1 MSHHAKAPDSRP
13 RLLLTSALLLA
24 VVLPVRADDKKPA
37 TSLDLIPADAA
48 FYGAMLR
55 NREAVEAVANSK
67 TWTRLTKLPF
77 YQLVRIGLQQQYAGP
92 QFAEVRA
99 TLEQDDNRDLL
110 SLLTDAV
117 SDDLFCY
124 GGGNWIDFIDLAQQ
138 MTNASRYG
146 QFGQLLKDPKARD
159 QAAMQFASI
168 RSLLRV
174 LARNP
179 NKIKI
184 PDLVF
189 GFKIKNAKKAET
201 QIARLETIAQ
211 ALVGL
216 QPMLEGRIKRTKVG
230 DGSFLTLNLDGG
242 MIPWDDID
250 WKDLEEAAGEFDGVR
265 KKLKKVKLTVSLGVR
280 HGYLLFALGSTTE
293 GIAQLGGEGPRL
305 TGRPEL
311 KPLVRA
317 ADKRLTSIGYSSK
330 ALAAISQLN
339 KEDVDNLVVLAGQAL
354 DAAGLPENK
363 SKAILKN
370 VSGLADDFKK
380 SITPPGASLSFSYR
394 SERGSESFDY
404 QYGEFPDR
412 DSSKSLTLLNH
423 LGGDPILAS
432 VGRSKGTLEQYRTMS
447 KWIKIAFGH
456 AESLLLEKIGEQEKQ
471 QYEQVGKLV
480 FPLLKRFD
488 DITGKMLLPSLAD
501 GQAAFVLDA
510 KWKSKRWHPDMP
522 AGDKPLPMPELG
534 LLVGVSDRD
543 LLEKAM
549 KSYGKLIEDV
559 LLEVKENAPPTSQP
573 PFTKLPVPEV
583 KDGKDG
589 KLYLWRLPKE
599 LKLDPRV
606 AVTAGLSDKVGV
618 ITLSAEHAER
628 LLARKPLKVE
638 GGPLADGKRPLTGA
652 SYFNWPGFIDALSP
666 WVMFAVDLAPL
677 DKALSGDN
685 TEKKDEESQKKQR
698 EQVVLHVRAVL
709 EALKAIG
716 ISTSATYIE
725 DGALI
730 THSEVVIRD
739 E

>member
-1 MSHHAKAPDSRP
+1 MSHHAKAPDSRA

-24 VVLPVRADDKKPA
+24 IVLPVRADDKKPA

-55 NREAVEAVANSK
+55 NREQVEAFANSK
-67 TWTRLTKLPF
+67 TWGRLTKLPF
-77 YQLVRIGLQQQYAGP
+77 YQLARIGLQQQYTGP

-99 TLEQDDNRDLL
+99 MLEQDENRDLVA
-110 SLLTDAV
+110 LLTDAV

-124 GGGNWIDFIDLAQQ
+124 GGGNWVDFVELVQQ
-138 MTNASRYG
+138 MYNGSQYAPVM
-146 QFGQLLKDPKARD
+146 QLMKDPHQRNDK
-159 QAAMQFASI
+159 AMQMASA
-168 RSLLRV
+168 RGVLRV

-189 GFKIKNAKKAET
+189 GFKIKNAQKAEA
-201 QIARLETIAQ
+201 QIARLEVIAQ
-211 ALVGL
+211 ALVGF
-216 QPMLEGRIKRTKVG
+216 QPMLEGRIKRTKLG
-230 DGSFLTLNLDGG
+230 DSSFLTLKLDGG

-265 KKLKKVKLTVSLGVR
+265 KKLKKIELTISLGVR
-280 HGYLLFALGSTTE
+280 QGYLLFALGSTTE
-293 GIAQLGGEGPRL
+293 GVAKLGGEGPRL
-305 TGRPEL
+305 IGRPEL
-311 KPLVRA
+311 KPLARA
-317 ADKRLTSIGYSSK
+317 ADKRLTGIVYNSK
-330 ALAAISQLN
+330 ALAAISQLS

-354 DAAGLPENK
+354 DAVGLPEVK
-363 SKAILKN
+363 SKAILKD
-370 VSGLADDFKK
+370 VSGLAGEFKK
-380 SITPPGASLSFSYR
+380 AITPPGASLSFSYR
-394 SERGSESFDY
+394 SERGSESYEY

-412 DSSKSLTLLNH
+412 DSSKNLTLLNH

-432 VGRSKGTLEQYRTMS
+432 VGRSKGTLEQYQAMS
-447 KWIKIAFGH
+447 KWLKIAFGH
-456 AESLLLEKIGEQEKQ
+456 AESLLLERIGEQEKQ

-501 GQAAFVLDA
+501 GQAGFVLDA
-510 KWKSKRWHPDMP
+510 KWQSKRWHPDMP
-522 AGDKPLPMPELG
+522 TGDKPLPMPELG

-559 LLEVKENAPPTSQP
+559 LLEVKENSPISQP
-573 PFTKLPVPEV
+573 PFTKLPTPEV

-606 AVTAGLSDKVGV
+606 TLTAGLSDKVGV
-618 ITLSAEHAER
+618 LTLSAEHAER

-638 GGPLADGKRPLTGA
+638 GGPLADRKRPLTGA
-652 SYFNWPGFIDALSP
+652 SYFNNQTFIDAMSP
-666 WVMFAVDLAPL
+666 WVMFAVERASL
-677 DKALSGDN
+677 DKVLPGDN
-685 TEKKDEESQKKQR
+685 TDEESQKKQR

-709 EALKAIG
+709 DALKAMG